1 MDIEQG
7 NVITPEMVSRVHNGM
22 TQAEVKQIMGAPI
35 MANVFDP
42 NRLDYVYTY
51 KPGDGESTEKYVTF
65 IFRNGRLVEMK
76 GNLYSQYMR

>member
-1 MDIEQG
+1 
-7 NVITPEMVSRVHNGM
+7 
-22 TQAEVKQIMGAPI
+22 MGAPI